1 MSSQLGFDKWQSTA
15 GVDRN
20 TVVQTVQ
27 YHYTQ
32 RWSQAIANGTTWYDT
47 PVIATITPRFAN
59 SKIIGMFTGVLGTGY
74 WELQGRIMRNGTTA
88 VGIGDQEGSSRQ
100 RAGFSMIY
108 FDYASTSHYDTY
120 NIAYN
125 FSDTPNSTSPVSYRL
140 QLNGYST
147 YTIVVN
153 GVASESNNLDHDGC
167 PTTQLTL
174 MEITQ

>member
-27 YHYTQ
+27 YHYTN
-32 RWSQAIANGTTWYDT
+32 RWTQAAANGLLWYDT
-47 PVIATITPRFAN
+47 PVVVTIKPKFAN

-74 WELQGRIMRNGTTA
+74 WELQGRIIRNGTT
-88 VGIGDQEGSSRQ
+88 VVQQGDVEGSRS

-108 FDYASTSHYDTY
+108 YDYNSTSHYNTY

-125 FSDTPNSTSPVSYRL
+125 FVDTPNSTSDVTYRL
-140 QLNGYST
+140 QLNAYST

-153 GVASESNNLDHDGC
+153 GVQLESNNFDHDGC